1 MCRNSRFDRP
11 MVPAV
16 DCPAQD
22 ADTNQAAKDD
32 LAKEIAS
39 EIAHFSYPFGT
50 EIVNPSFSIP
60 K

>member
-1 MCRNSRFDRP
+1 